1 MQKITENEFE
11 AVLSAEEKP
20 ALLFFTADWCGP
32 SRPVRPILESVEE
45 NREDVRFFEIDVDQS
60 PNLAT
65 RFDVHAIP
73 SFVLLK
79 DGEVLEHVTGALS
92 SKGFE
97 RMFAKL

>member
-1 MQKITENEFE
+1 MQKIIENEFE
-11 AVLSAEEKP
+11 AMLSAEKTP
-20 ALLFFTADWCGP
+20 VLLFFTADWCGP
-32 SRPVRPILESVEE
+32 SRPMRPILEVVEE
-45 NREDVRFFEIDVDQS
+45 ERKNVRFFEIDVDQS

-73 SFVLLK
+73 SFVLVK
-79 DGEVLEHVTGALS
+79 DGEVLEHITGALS